1 MAVNSNVGFKLGTQE
16 AVDTIIKNK
25 TSVTVGSF
33 YLTSDTHRL
42 YIGEADGLHPVNEGV
57 ITVEKIENLPD
68 VSANKEAYAG
78 RFYYVKEG
86 NILCVFNGQVWAQI
100 NSDTYVHK
108 HDFAMIQVEGENIV
122 KINNTIYN
130 HTAGSQSSTALSKF
144 EIETENG
151 ITARISKTT
160 EKIAGEDQDIY
171 RIILTGDTY
180 TIGTAQNG
188 SNAKVTL
195 TSKNAPENNSELEFV
210 PGIYETEDATNVTLT
225 VDPETKKIN
234 FAVKDTKNKTLETL
248 NIGDTNK
255 GAKQE
260 TTGFQLSLTDSF
272 NKVLRTVIDP
282 QVTFGVDKNETA
294 KFKDGNVTLD
304 VYSKTEIQDKLKAL
318 NAMTYRGTLGTNADG
333 SSGSA
338 GKTIRKNANGTF
350 DILDG
355 DGKEIKVS
363 IGDTFM
369 VVGEDSITLN
379 GSTYLSPCTLLVARP
394 QGNVENADGYLDDVV
409 FDVIEATVDVDT
421 TYRFEG
427 VSSTDAGDNGGGI
440 NLVNDNGAIEGKFIV
455 HGGTQANGVQMLVA
469 RETVKLNQSNGYK
482 ETLTVT
488 HGAVT
493 RTDKNNIDENGA
505 ARGAVE
511 MTPQTGNFGQQVTI
525 PAVIGVTTDS
535 TGHIT
540 GIRTQD
546 YVIEDTNATMGK
558 NTYSSSV
565 SKQGVNNVGILKST
579 VAVKSHLGAEN
590 KLEGAVSINSESL
603 TITAHDS
610 STTTL
615 NDQANQAVAGLKIE
629 MLWGEFK

>member
-1 MAVNSNVGFKLGTQE
+1 MAVNSNVGFKLGTQD
-16 AVDTIIKNK
+16 AVDSIIKNK
-25 TSVTVGSF
+25 TSVTIGSF

-42 YIGEADGLHPVNEGV
+42 YIGESDGLHPVNEGV

-68 VSANKEAYAG
+68 VSGNEDAYAG

-100 NSDTYVHK
+100 NSDTYVKK
-108 HDFAMIQVEGENIV
+108 HDFTAIQVQGTNIV
-122 KINNTIYN
+122 KVNNTIYN
-130 HTAGSQSSTALSKF
+130 YTAGTQSSTALSKF
-144 EIETENG
+144 EMETQNG
-151 ITARISKTT
+151 ITASVTKAKET
-160 EKIAGEDQDIY
+160 IAGEEQEIY
-171 RIILTGDTY
+171 RIILKGDTY
-180 TIGTAQNG
+180 TIGTEQNG
-188 SNAKVTL
+188 ANAKVTL
-195 TSKNAPENNSELEFV
+195 TSKDAPQNNSQLEFI
-210 PGIYETEDATNVTLT
+210 PGIYETEEDTNVTLT
-225 VDPETKKIN
+225 VDKENKTIN

-248 NIGDTNK
+248 NIGDSNK

-260 TTGFQLSLTDSF
+260 TTGFQVSLTDSF

-282 QVTFGVDKNETA
+282 QVTFGVDKTEA
-294 KFKDGNVTLD
+294 VKFKDGNVTLD

-333 SSGSA
+333 TSGSA
-338 GKTIRKNANGTF
+338 GKTIRKNANGTY
-350 DILDG
+350 DILDA

-369 VVGEDSITLN
+369 IVGEDSVTLN

-394 QGNVENADGYLDDVV
+394 QGNTENDDGYLDDVV

-427 VSSTDAGDNGGGI
+427 VSSTDAGNNGGGI

-493 RTDKNNIDENGA
+493 RTDKNNIDDDGK
-505 ARGAVE
+505 ARGVVE
-511 MTPQTGNFGQQVTI
+511 MEPQEGNFGQQVTI

-546 YVIEDTNATMGK
+546 YVIEDTNAKMGK
-558 NTYSSSV
+558 NTYVSEI

-590 KLEGAVSINSESL
+590 KLEGAIAINSESL
-603 TITAHDS
+603 TISQHDT

-615 NDQANQAVAGLKIE
+615 NDTANTAVAGLKIE